1 MQAPV
6 GWEARAAQTLWIDA
20 DDTLWENNIYF
31 EQVFEEFVGL
41 VGHPRLGAGA
51 IRAVLDEIELAN
63 RARQGYGALSFAGNL
78 RQCYERIT
86 GRPAEGTVKQAISEL
101 AERIL
106 KQPIVLLPGVKET
119 LPYLAARHRL
129 MLFTKGQP
137 EEQRGKVE
145 RSGLAGYFRHT
156 AVVREKDA
164 ETYRN
169 LLREFGLDPAGVW
182 MVGNSPKSDVNPA
195 LEAGLNA
202 VYIPHPRTWS
212 LEHEPIR
219 NGGGRLLVL
228 ESFAEL
234 RRHF

>member
-1 MQAPV
+1 MRDRRGRRAP
-6 GWEARAAQTLWIDA
+6 QTLLIDA

-31 EQVFEEFVGL
+31 EEVFEEFVRL
-41 VGHPRLGAGA
+41 LNHPHMTARQ

-63 RARQGYGALSFAGNL
+63 RATQGYGTLSFARNL
-78 RQCYERIT
+78 RQCYAQIMGRAPQDAQERAI
-86 GRPAEGTVKQAISEL
+86 QAL

-106 KQPIVLLPGVKET
+106 NQPIELLPGVKET
-119 LPYLAARHRL
+119 LPYLAARHEL
-129 MLFTKGQP
+129 ILFTKGHP
-137 EEQRGKVE
+137 DEQRGKIE
-145 RSGLAGYFRHT
+145 RSGLGGYFRHK

-164 ETYRN
+164 GTYRG
-169 LLREFGLDPAGVW
+169 LVQAFALDPTAVW
-182 MVGNSPKSDVNPA
+182 MIGNSPKSDVNPA

-219 NGGGRLLVL
+219 DGGGRLLVL
-228 ESFAEL
+228 ESFADL

>member
-1 MQAPV
+1 MQGPV
-6 GWEARAAQTLWIDA
+6 AWEARPAQTLLIDA

-31 EQVFEEFVGL
+31 EQVFEEFVRL
-41 VGHPRLGAGA
+41 VNHPRLGPGA

-63 RARQGYGALSFAGNL
+63 RARQGYGALSFARNL

-86 GRPAEGTVKQAISEL
+86 GRAAEGALRRAIGEL

-119 LPYLAARHRL
+119 LPYLAARHL
-129 MLFTKGQP
+129 LILFTKGQP

-164 ETYRN
+164 ESYRG
-169 LLREFGLDPAGVW
+169 LVEELRLDPGAVW

-219 NGGGRLLVL
+219 DGGGRLLVL